1 MPSSEQRSGSSRL
14 PGPARPLAARPYGW
28 DLTAIGARWRIDT
41 PEPPAPE
48 LTAAVA
54 ALVADFDRAYSRFRP
69 DSLVT
74 RLAQTGGPV
83 TFPDSVVGLLDLYET
98 LFHVTGGAVNPL
110 VGASLARLGDDADHT
125 LRQHGEPL
133 PAPALERLRREN
145 TTLTLAPDN
154 TSSGATEPADVV
166 LDFGAAGKGWLVDE
180 VIALLAEHGVSGAV
194 VDASGDLR
202 AHGAPL
208 RVALEHPWDPA
219 QAIGIVEVRDRAIAA
234 SATNRRRWGEGL
246 HHVLDART
254 GEPVER
260 TTATW
265 AVADTAALADGLA
278 TALFHTEPEE
288 LAARTGIRFGH
299 VRVLTDGTLQHAPG
313 PPATESDTPEH
324 PAPTWEIF
332 R

>member
-1 MPSSEQRSGSSRL
+1 MQ
-14 PGPARPLAARPYGW
+14 PLAARPHGW
-28 DLTAIGARWRIDT
+28 DLTAIGTHWRIDT

-74 RLAQTGGPV
+74 RLAETGGPV

-98 LFHVTGGAVNPL
+98 LFHATGGAVSPL

-125 LRQHGEPL
+125 LRQQGEPL
-133 PAPALERLRREN
+133 PAPALERLRREG
-145 TTLTLAPDN
+145 TTLAIE
-154 TSSGATEPADVV
+154 AAEPAAVAEPAEAADVV

-180 VIALLAEHGVSGAV
+180 VTALLAERGVTGAV

-202 AHGAPL
+202 VHGAPL

-219 QAIGIVEVRDRAIAA
+219 QAIGIVEVRDRALAA

-265 AVADTAALADGLA
+265 VLAGTAAVADGVA

-288 LAARTGIRFGH
+288 LAARTGVRFGY
-299 VRVLTDGTLQHAPG
+299 VRVFTDGTLQHAPG
-313 PPATESDTPEH
+313 PPVTEPDTPEH
-324 PAPTWEIF
+324 PTPTWEIF